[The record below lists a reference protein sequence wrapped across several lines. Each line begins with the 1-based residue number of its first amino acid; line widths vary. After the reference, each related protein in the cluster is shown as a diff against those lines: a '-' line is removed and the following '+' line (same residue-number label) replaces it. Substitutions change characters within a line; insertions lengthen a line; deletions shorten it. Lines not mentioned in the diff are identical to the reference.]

1 MIVYELLHTY
11 FLCNNRPCLSYK
23 RLGYYSDMNK
33 IQESIAFYGK
43 LPGFCETLDGFVI
56 NARDVANMTSGD
68 SFYEASIYAHT
79 EDFED
84 YEYEE
89 VLGLFPNEKS
99 AQNAVASFCARNAL
113 FMNNP
118 LLEIEQLVQ
127 KYTVNERCGW
137 IEGFVVE

>member
-1 MIVYELLHTY
+1 
-11 FLCNNRPCLSYK
+11 
-23 RLGYYSDMNK
+23 MNK

-68 SFYEASIYAHT
+68 SIYEASIYAHT

-137 IEGFVVE
+137 VEGFVVV